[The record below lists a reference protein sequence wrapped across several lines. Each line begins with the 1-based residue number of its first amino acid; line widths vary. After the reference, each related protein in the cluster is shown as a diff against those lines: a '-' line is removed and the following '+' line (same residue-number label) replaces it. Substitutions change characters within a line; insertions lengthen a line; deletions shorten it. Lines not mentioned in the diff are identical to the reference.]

1 MAIEDLDLEFEDEE
15 EKTRSDALDLDIDLS
30 FSASPAEE
38 VKKQLKGVKVGDND
52 HPVQNNN
59 INRATKNQ
67 PKLKVL
73 PKQNKI
79 ESDEKNKANISIEA
93 KNESRTPDVK
103 RNGKKIDEVR
113 SSLGEVERLKTELA
127 ITKAQ
132 RNYLVEYVS
141 NAKLLDYQLTQ
152 ILLRLR
158 KKHPESSA
166 EIQQMKKLL
175 VEFIK
180 NSSPQK

>member
-38 VKKQLKGVKVGDND
+38 VKKQLKGVKVGHND

-59 INRATKNQ
+59 TSRTTKNR
-67 PKLKVL
+67 PNLKVL

-79 ESDEKNKANISIEA
+79 ESHEKSKANIPVEA
-93 KNESRTPDVK
+93 KNDLRTPDVK
-103 RNGKKIDEVR
+103 RNDKRIDEAK
-113 SSLGEVERLKTELA
+113 SSLDEVDRLKTELA
-127 ITKAQ
+127 ITKAE

-158 KKHPESSA
+158 KKHPDSLA